1 MSLRKTNEIR
11 ATNVNSGRKSARAQK
26 AKRKNTRAQSGGIKC
41 DSGEKPTGELKM

>member
-26 AKRKNTRAQSGGIKC
+26 AKRKKYESAERGDKV
-41 DSGEKPTGELKM
+41 